1 MSLDALNNWR
11 QIISSVIEKIQ
22 LPGVEHVVAVASGK
36 GGVGKSTVAANL
48 AVALSGEGYRVGL
61 LDADIYGPSQGAM
74 MGVPDARPKVNG
86 DRLQPVMAHGIQ
98 CMSLGFITSH
108 NTPAVW
114 RGPMASGALQQLLT
128 QTEWD
133 NLQVLLVDM
142 PPGTGDIQLTL
153 SQRVPL
159 SGAVIVTTPQ
169 DIALLDARKGIEMFS
184 KVQVPTL
191 GIIENM
197 SLHIC
202 SECGHEEAIF
212 GSGGGENIAAEY
224 QTRVLAQLPLSISVR
239 CQSDQGVPFVASAPS
254 DPASESLRS
263 AARDVASA
271 LREGQAKVPSIN
283 VFDD

>member
-1 MSLDALNNWR
+1 MLNNRR
-11 QIISSVIEKIQ
+11 QIISSVVEKIQ

-48 AVALSGEGYRVGL
+48 ALALSAEGYRVGL

-74 MGVPDARPKVNG
+74 MGVAEVRPEVSG
-86 DRLQPVMAHGIQ
+86 DRLHPVMAHGIQ
-98 CMSLGFITSH
+98 CMSMGFVTSP

-133 NLQVLLVDM
+133 NLQILLVDM

-153 SQRVPL
+153 AQRVPL

-191 GIIENM
+191 GVIENM
-197 SLHIC
+197 STHVC

-212 GSGGGENIAAEY
+212 GSGGGASIAAEY
-224 QTRVLAQLPLSISVR
+224 ETRVLAQLPLSMSIR
-239 CQSDQGVPFVASAPS
+239 QQSDQGVPIVASAPD
-254 DPASESLRS
+254 DPASESLRA
-263 AARDVASA
+263 AARDIESA
-271 LREGQAKVPSIN
+271 LQEGQPEGPSIK
-283 VFDD
+283 VLDD